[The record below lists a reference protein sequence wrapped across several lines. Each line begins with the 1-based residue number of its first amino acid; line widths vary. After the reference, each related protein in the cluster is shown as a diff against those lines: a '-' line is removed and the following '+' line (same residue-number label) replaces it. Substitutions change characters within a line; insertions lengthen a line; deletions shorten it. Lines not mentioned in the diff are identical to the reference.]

1 MHRTARIAT
10 AVVAMAA
17 PAALL
22 LAGCGGGTT
31 LDLTVENT
39 KRVVVDLG
47 APGASQ
53 GDLLA
58 VDGDLLGANDEVIG
72 AFRLNAAVAESTATR
87 ETRGTNAYIT
97 WKDSPDSLVFAGAP
111 EYSKGG
117 GLPTTPVRFAVV
129 GGTGQ
134 YAGAGGEAT
143 VTFTKPD
150 RFAWSVSLN

>member
-1 MHRTARIAT
+1 MRHAPRIAT
-10 AVVAMAA
+10 AALLITA
-17 PAALL
+17 PAAMLV
-22 LAGCGGGTT
+22 AGCGGGTT
-31 LDLTVENT
+31 LDLTVKNT
-39 KRVVVDLG
+39 KRIVVDLG
-47 APGASQ
+47 ASGASQ

-72 AFRLNAAVAESTATR
+72 AFRLNAAVAESTAVS

-111 EYSKGG
+111 EYPKGG
-117 GLPTTPVRFAVV
+117 GLPTEPVRFAVV

-143 VTFTKPD
+143 VTFTRPD
-150 RFAWSVSLN
+150 RFAWNVALN

>member
-1 MHRTARIAT
+1 MTRAPRLAAAILI
-10 AVVAMAA
+10 AA

-22 LAGCGGGTT
+22 AAGCGGSSTN
-31 LDLTVENT
+31 LDLTVKNT

-47 APGASQ
+47 ASGASQ
-53 GDLLA
+53 GDLLT

-72 AFRLNAAVAESTATR
+72 AFRLNAAVAESTAR
-87 ETRGTNAYIT
+87 SEVRGTNAYIT

-111 EYSKGG
+111 EYPRGG
-117 GLPTTPVRFAVV
+117 GLPTEPVRFAVV

-150 RFAWSVSLN
+150 RFAWNVTLD

>member
-1 MHRTARIAT
+1 MTRAPRLAAAIL
-10 AVVAMAA
+10 VAA
-17 PAALL
+17 PVALL
-22 LAGCGGGTT
+22 AAGCGGGGTS
-31 LDLTVENT
+31 LDLTVRNT
-39 KRVVVDLG
+39 ARVVVDLG
-47 APGASQ
+47 ASGASQ

-72 AFRLNAAVAESTATR
+72 AFRLNAAVAESTTR
-87 ETRGTNAYIT
+87 SETRGTNAYIT

-111 EYSKGG
+111 EYPRGG
-117 GLPTTPVRFAVV
+117 GLPTEPVRFAVV

-150 RFAWSVSLN
+150 RFAWNVTLN

>member
-1 MHRTARIAT
+1 MNRTPRIA
-10 AVVAMAA
+10 AAILIAA
-17 PAALL
+17 PAAAL
-22 LAGCGGGTT
+22 LASCGGGTT
-31 LDLTVENT
+31 LDLSVKNT

-53 GDLLA
+53 GDLLT
-58 VDGDLLGANDEVIG
+58 VDGDLIGANDDVIG
-72 AFRLNAAVAESTATR
+72 AFRLNAAVAESTMSS

-111 EYSKGG
+111 EYPRGG
-117 GLPTTPVRFAVV
+117 GLPTEPVRFAVV

-150 RFAWSVSLN
+150 RFAWNVTLN

>member
-1 MHRTARIAT
+1 MTRAPRLAAAILI
-10 AVVAMAA
+10 AA

-22 LAGCGGGTT
+22 AAGCGGGSTS
-31 LDLTVENT
+31 LDLTVKNT

-53 GDLLA
+53 GDLLT
-58 VDGDLLGANDEVIG
+58 VDGDLLGANDEVMG
-72 AFRLNAAVAESTATR
+72 AFRLNAAVAESTAR
-87 ETRGTNAYIT
+87 SEVRGTNAYIT

-111 EYSKGG
+111 EYPRGG
-117 GLPTTPVRFAVV
+117 GLPTGPVRFAVV

-150 RFAWSVSLN
+150 RFAWNVTLD